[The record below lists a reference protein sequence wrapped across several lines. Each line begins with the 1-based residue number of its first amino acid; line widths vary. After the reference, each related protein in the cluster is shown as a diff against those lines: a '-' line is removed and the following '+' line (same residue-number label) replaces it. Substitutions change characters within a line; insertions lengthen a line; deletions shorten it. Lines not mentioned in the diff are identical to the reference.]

1 MGETKPP
8 TSGIIHKSDSRVTP
22 AGEHPEPASA
32 SLEPAG
38 CEERESREAREDS
51 ATSGATRPAVED
63 PSLARLADH
72 LSLAE
77 PASRESKVEALPDEG
92 EPDEE
97 ESSEGFGLA
106 DDPELIADFIQEATE
121 HLASIE
127 SLTLEIEQTPDDRES
142 LNALF
147 RSFHSIKGLAGFL
160 ELHAIR
166 ELAHQV
172 ETLLDLARNGEIQIG
187 GPAIDRILAGADFI
201 RRGVETLSQRLQG
214 VRAPLPPLD
223 KALCAAVADL
233 CRREATPAA
242 PAKEPVAR
250 AKEPVAPAKEAGDFA
265 SQPASSAIETVPG
278 TGGPGFSAAGSAA
291 FGEGAT
297 IPPASAPG
305 AGAMNA
311 AVPAGALRVD
321 TAFGEDK
328 ASSEEKT
335 SSGSAKAVASA
346 AASTGSVKVETA
358 KLDYLVDMVG
368 EFVIAQSI
376 VRHDPD
382 LRLAEH
388 PRLQRNFAQLARI
401 TAEIQRTAMSMR
413 MVPIQ
418 GLFQRMARLVRDLA
432 RKTGKDV
439 EFVSIG
445 EETELDRTLIEQLAD
460 PLMHMVRNSLDHGLE
475 PAAEREQSGK
485 NPRGRVQ
492 LRAAHESGG
501 ILIEISDDGRG
512 LSREKILARA
522 IERGLLPGNANPP
535 DAEVWGLIFEP
546 GFSTAEK
553 VTDISGRGV
562 GMDVVRRN
570 IQQLRGRIEVSSV
583 SGQGT
588 SVLLRLP
595 LTLAIIDALL
605 VGVGAH
611 RFILPMY
618 AVREMFRPAAG
629 AVSKVYAREDT
640 GAWDEVVDVRG
651 NLLPVYRLEGF
662 LGVRSRCQD
671 AGQGLL
677 VVLENQS
684 GQFCLLV
691 DEFLGKQEVVIK
703 PLGAMFRNIPG
714 ISSGAILGD
723 GKVALIL
730 DVDGLLQRKSGA
742 AATHPGSAE
751 AGRREISHG

>member
-1 MGETKPP
+1 
-8 TSGIIHKSDSRVTP
+8 
-22 AGEHPEPASA
+22 
-32 SLEPAG
+32 
-38 CEERESREAREDS
+38 
-51 ATSGATRPAVED
+51 
-63 PSLARLADH
+63 
-72 LSLAE
+72 
-77 PASRESKVEALPDEG
+77 
-92 EPDEE
+92 
-97 ESSEGFGLA
+97 
-106 DDPELIADFIQEATE
+106 
-121 HLASIE
+121 
-127 SLTLEIEQTPDDRES
+127 
-142 LNALF
+142 
-147 RSFHSIKGLAGFL
+147 
-160 ELHAIR
+160 
-166 ELAHQV
+166 
-172 ETLLDLARNGEIQIG
+172 
-187 GPAIDRILAGADFI
+187 
-201 RRGVETLSQRLQG
+201 
-214 VRAPLPPLD
+214 
-223 KALCAAVADL
+223 
-233 CRREATPAA
+233 
-242 PAKEPVAR
+242 
-250 AKEPVAPAKEAGDFA
+250 
-265 SQPASSAIETVPG
+265 
-278 TGGPGFSAAGSAA
+278 
-291 FGEGAT
+291 
-297 IPPASAPG
+297 
-305 AGAMNA
+305 MNA

-321 TAFGEDK
+321 TASGEDK

-475 PAAEREQSGK
+475 PAAERERSGK

-629 AVSKVYAREDT
+629 AVSKVYAREDA
-640 GAWDEVVDVRG
+640 GGWDEVVDVRG

>member
-8 TSGIIHKSDSRVTP
+8 TSGTIHKPDSPDTP
-22 AGEHPEPASA
+22 DGHHPEPASA
-32 SLEPAG
+32 YPEPAG
-38 CEERESREAREDS
+38 AEERESREAREDS
-51 ATSGATRPAVED
+51 ATNRATGPAVED

-77 PASRESKVEALPDEG
+77 PASRESKAGERPDEG
-92 EPDEE
+92 

-201 RRGVETLSQRLQG
+201 RRGVETLSRRLQG

-223 KALCAAVADL
+223 EALCAAVADL
-233 CRREATPAA
+233 CRREATPASPSKDSA
-242 PAKEPVAR
+242 SPSKETAV
-250 AKEPVAPAKEAGDFA
+250 
-265 SQPASSAIETVPG
+265 
-278 TGGPGFSAAGSAA
+278 SAAGSAA
-291 FGEGAT
+291 LGQPAST
-297 IPPASAPG
+297 PPALAPG
-305 AGAMNA
+305 AGATKA
-311 AVPAGALRVD
+311 AVPAGALRLD
-321 TAFGEDK
+321 TASGEDK
-328 ASSEEKT
+328 SSPEEKA
-335 SSGSAKAVASA
+335 SNGSAKAVASA

-475 PAAEREQSGK
+475 PAAERERSGK

-522 IERGLLPGNANPP
+522 IERGLLPANANPP

-742 AATHPGSAE
+742 ATTHPGSAE